1 MKQLVNDLMQNGLS
15 DPDWKERNAHLINN
29 LHPEPAPFIQTSD
42 PNMTIQ
48 PKAEPSPVHHHVEV
62 EESLSLEEKEKEF
75 IKKALTK
82 HKGRRKNA
90 AKELGISERTLYRK
104 MNEYGIR

>member
-1 MKQLVNDLMQNGLS
+1 MPIPAPN
-15 DPDWKERNAHLINN
+15 WKEKNARLIEN
-29 LHPEPAPFIQTSD
+29 LNVESTPFIQTSD
-42 PNMTIQ
+42 PTITIRPQGENTSVQ
-48 PKAEPSPVHHHVEV
+48 PHVEV

-82 HKGRRKNA
+82 YKGRRKMA

-104 MNEYGIR
+104 MNEYDIR